1 MLCALSRSGG
11 NCVREI
17 RQNVGALCTRTLT
30 GVGERRKHGH
40 MTTDATESSHIE
52 ASAPLDLLL
61 TQAATGTLRRF
72 LPGRSAASFV
82 GALAR
87 RPERVAARVTDL
99 GAELAKITVGAS
111 EVAPSPR
118 DRRFADPA
126 WMENPLLR
134 RLVQSYLATSAAAEG
149 LVQDVPMSWRQAE
162 QMKFVTSNLIEALS
176 PSNNPFV
183 SPVAWKTFIDS
194 GGGNVFTGVRNFVGD
209 MASSPRVPSMVDK
222 DAYKV
227 GVDLAVT
234 EGAVVMRTPMLELI
248 QYKPTTEQVRDV
260 PLLIIPP
267 TINKFYVL
275 DLAPERSLI
284 EYLVAQGQQVF
295 VVSWRNPDSRHSKW
309 GFEAYSEAIREAFNA
324 VDEISGVSSVHTVA
338 ACSGGLLAVI
348 AAARRA
354 AETEGQSMER
364 IASLSLLVTMIDQT
378 QAGVTGAMVDE
389 AVAAAAVAASRRR
402 GYLDGKQL
410 AEVFAWLRPS
420 DLIWNY
426 WVNNYLQGKKP
437 AKFDI
442 LYWNADT
449 TRMAAKL
456 HRDFVD
462 VALGNKL
469 AHPGALTV
477 LGTEIDLS
485 KITADSYVVAGSAD
499 HICPWTNCY
508 RSSQLLGGK
517 VRFVLSTNG
526 HIAALVNPP
535 SNPKSSYQVSD
546 DNSYPVD
553 EWRASAETVQGSWW
567 PDYVAWLAARSGDLR
582 PAPDRLGSAQHP
594 PLEAA
599 PGSYV
604 LDS

>member
-1 MLCALSRSGG
+1 
-11 NCVREI
+11 V
-17 RQNVGALCTRTLT
+17 
-30 GVGERRKHGH
+30 
-40 MTTDATESSHIE
+40 
-52 ASAPLDLLL
+52 
-61 TQAATGTLRRF
+61 
-72 LPGRSAASFV
+72 
-82 GALAR
+82 
-87 RPERVAARVTDL
+87 
-99 GAELAKITVGAS
+99 
-111 EVAPSPR
+111 
-118 DRRFADPA
+118 
-126 WMENPLLR
+126 
-134 RLVQSYLATSAAAEG
+134 
-149 LVQDVPMSWRQAE
+149 
-162 QMKFVTSNLIEALS
+162 EALS
-176 PSNNPFV
+176 PSNNPFL
-183 SPVAWKTFIDS
+183 SPVAWKAFIDT
-194 GGGNVFTGVRNFVGD
+194 GGGNVIAGSRNFVRD
-209 MASSPRVPSMVDK
+209 MSSTPRIPSMVDTT
-222 DAYKV
+222 AFKV

-234 EGAVVMRTPMLELI
+234 EGSVVLRTPMFELI

-260 PLLIIPP
+260 PLLIVPP
-267 TINKFYVL
+267 TINKYYVL
-275 DLAPERSLI
+275 DLAPGRSLI
-284 EYLVAQGQQVF
+284 EYVVGQGHQAF
-295 VVSWRNPDSRHSKW
+295 VISWRNPDSRHSKW

-389 AVAAAAVAASRRR
+389 HVAAAAVSNSRRR

-437 AKFDI
+437 PKFDI

-469 AHPGALTV
+469 AHPGALNV
-477 LGTEIDLS
+477 LGTDIDLS

-535 SNPKSSYQVSD
+535 GNPKSSFQVSE
-546 DNSYPVD
+546 DNSLTED
-553 EWRASAETVQGSWW
+553 EWRSQAETVQGSWW
-567 PDYVAWLAARSGDLR
+567 PDYVEWLAARSGEWR
-582 PAPDRLGSAQHP
+582 PAPTQLGSSANPVQ
-594 PLEAA
+594 EAA

-604 LDS
+604 LDV

>member
-1 MLCALSRSGG
+1 MAW
-11 NCVREI
+11 N
-17 RQNVGALCTRTLT
+17 
-30 GVGERRKHGH
+30 
-40 MTTDATESSHIE
+40 ATESGSPE

-61 TQAATGTLRRF
+61 TQASLGNVRRF
-72 LPGRSAASFV
+72 LPARSSVSFLS
-82 GALAR
+82 ALAR
-87 RPERVAARVTDL
+87 RPERVASRVIDL
-99 GAELAKITVGAS
+99 GAELTKIVVGAS
-111 EVAPSPR
+111 SVAPSTR
-118 DRRFADPA
+118 DNRFKDPA
-126 WMENPLLR
+126 WTENPFLR
-134 RLVQSYLATSAAAEG
+134 RLVQAYLASANTVEG
-149 LVQDVPMSWRQAE
+149 LVQDVPMGWRQSE
-162 QMKFVTSNLIEALS
+162 QVKFAASNLVEALS
-176 PSNNPFV
+176 PSNNPFL
-183 SPVAWKTFIDS
+183 SPVAWKAFIDT
-194 GGGNVFTGVRNFVGD
+194 GGGNVIAGSRNFVRD
-209 MASSPRVPSMVDK
+209 MSSTPRIPSMVDTT
-222 DAYKV
+222 AFKV

-234 EGAVVMRTPMLELI
+234 EGSVVLRTPMFELI

-260 PLLIIPP
+260 PLLIVPP

-275 DLAPERSLI
+275 DLAPGRSLI
-284 EYLVAQGQQVF
+284 EYVVGQGQQAF
-295 VVSWRNPDSRHSKW
+295 VISWRNPDSRHSKW

-378 QAGVTGAMVDE
+378 QAGVTGALVDE
-389 AVAAAAVAASRRR
+389 HGAAAAVSNSRRR

-410 AEVFAWLRPS
+410 AEVFAWLRPG

-437 AKFDI
+437 PKFDI

-469 AHPGALTV
+469 AHPGALNV
-477 LGTEIDLS
+477 LGTDIDLS

-535 SNPKSSYQVSD
+535 GNPKSSFQVSE
-546 DNSYPVD
+546 DNSVAED
-553 EWRASAETVQGSWW
+553 DWRGQAETVQGSWW
-567 PDYVAWLAARSGDLR
+567 PDYVEWLAARSGEWR
-582 PAPDRLGSAQHP
+582 PAPTALGSSANPVQ
-594 PLEAA
+594 EAA

-604 LDS
+604 LDV

>member
-1 MLCALSRSGG
+1 
-11 NCVREI
+11 V
-17 RQNVGALCTRTLT
+17 
-30 GVGERRKHGH
+30 
-40 MTTDATESSHIE
+40 TTVLVTAKNGLLAWYATESGNPE

-61 TQAATGTLRRF
+61 TQASLGTVRRF
-72 LPGRSAASFV
+72 LPARSSLSFLS
-82 GALAR
+82 ALAR
-87 RPERVAARVTDL
+87 RPERVASRVIDL
-99 GAELAKITVGAS
+99 GAELTKILVGAS
-111 EVAPSPR
+111 SVAPSTR
-118 DRRFADPA
+118 DNRFKDPA
-126 WMENPLLR
+126 WTDNPFLR
-134 RLVQSYLATSAAAEG
+134 RLVQAYLASANTVEG
-149 LVQDVPMSWRQAE
+149 LVQDVPMGWRQSE
-162 QMKFVTSNLIEALS
+162 QVTFAASNIVEALS

-183 SPVAWKTFIDS
+183 SPVAWKAFIDT
-194 GGGNVFTGVRNFVGD
+194 GGGNVIAGSRNFVRD
-209 MASSPRVPSMVDK
+209 MSSTPRIPSMVDTT
-222 DAYKV
+222 AFKV

-234 EGAVVMRTPMLELI
+234 EGSVVLRTPMFELI
-248 QYKPTTEQVRDV
+248 QYQPTTEQVRDV
-260 PLLIIPP
+260 PLLIVPP
-267 TINKFYVL
+267 TINKYYVL
-275 DLAPERSLI
+275 DLAPGRSLI
-284 EYLVAQGQQVF
+284 EYVVGQGQQAF
-295 VVSWRNPDSRHSKW
+295 VISWRNPDSRHCKW

-389 AVAAAAVAASRRR
+389 HVAAAAVANSRRR

-437 AKFDI
+437 PKFDI

-469 AHPGALTV
+469 AHPGALNV
-477 LGTEIDLS
+477 LGTDIDLG

-535 SNPKSSYQVSD
+535 GNPKSSFQVSE
-546 DNSYPVD
+546 DNSLTED
-553 EWRASAETVQGSWW
+553 EWRSQAETVQGSWW
-567 PDYVAWLAARSGDLR
+567 PDYVEWLAARSGEWR
-582 PAPDRLGSAQHP
+582 PAPTQLGSSAHP
-594 PLEAA
+594 VQEAA

-604 LDS
+604 LDV

>member
-1 MLCALSRSGG
+1 MVSMAW
-11 NCVREI
+11 NA
-17 RQNVGALCTRTLT
+17 N
-30 GVGERRKHGH
+30 
-40 MTTDATESSHIE
+40 ESDSPE

-61 TQAATGTLRRF
+61 TQASMGTMRRF
-72 LPGRSAASFV
+72 VPARSGASFLA
-82 GALAR
+82 ALAR
-87 RPERVAARVTDL
+87 RPERVASRFIDL
-99 GAELAKITVGAS
+99 GAELTKILVGAS
-111 EVAPSPR
+111 AVAPSSR
-118 DRRFADPA
+118 DGRFKDPA
-126 WMENPLLR
+126 WSDNPFLK
-134 RLVQSYLATSAAAEG
+134 RLVQAYLASASTVEG
-149 LVQDVPMSWRQAE
+149 LVQDVPMGWRQSE
-162 QMKFVTSNLIEALS
+162 QVKFAASNLLEALS
-176 PSNNPFV
+176 PSNNPFT
-183 SPVAWKTFIDS
+183 SPVAWKAVIDT
-194 GGGNVFTGVRNFVGD
+194 GGGNVIAGTRNFVRD
-209 MASSPRVPSMVDK
+209 MASSPRIPSMVDTT
-222 DAYKV
+222 AYKV

-234 EGAVVMRTPMLELI
+234 EGSVVLRTPMLELI
-248 QYKPTTEQVRDV
+248 QYKPTTDQVRDV

-267 TINKFYVL
+267 TINKYYVL
-275 DLAPERSLI
+275 DLAPGRSLI

-389 AVAAAAVAASRRR
+389 HVAAAAVSRSRRR

-437 AKFDI
+437 PKFDI

-469 AHPGALTV
+469 AHPGALNV
-477 LGTEIDLS
+477 LGTDIDLG

-535 SNPKSSYQVSD
+535 GNPKSSYQVSE
-546 DNSYPVD
+546 DNSVSEE
-553 EWRASAETVQGSWW
+553 EWRSQAETVQGSWW
-567 PDYVAWLAARSGDLR
+567 PDYVEWLSARSGEWR
-582 PAPDRLGSAQHP
+582 PAPAALGSSSHP
-594 PLEAA
+594 VREPA

-604 LDS
+604 LDV

>member
-1 MLCALSRSGG
+1 MATMAR
-11 NCVREI
+11 
-17 RQNVGALCTRTLT
+17 
-30 GVGERRKHGH
+30 
-40 MTTDATESSHIE
+40 DAMEPGQPE

-61 TQAATGTLRRF
+61 TQAAMGTLHRF
-72 LPGRSAASFV
+72 VPGRSAAGFL

-87 RPERVAARVTDL
+87 RPERVAARLADL
-99 GAELAKITVGAS
+99 GSELTKIAIGAS
-111 EVAPSPR
+111 AVTPSPR
-118 DRRFADPA
+118 DARFADPA
-126 WMENPLLR
+126 WMQNPFLR
-134 RLVQSYLATSAAAEG
+134 RLVQSYLATSGAAEG
-149 LVQDVPMSWRQAE
+149 LVQDVPMNWRQAE
-162 QMKFVTSNLIEALS
+162 QMKFVTSNIIEVLS
-176 PSNNPFV
+176 PSNNPFI
-183 SPVAWKTFIDS
+183 SPVAWKAFIDS
-194 GGGNVFTGVRNFVGD
+194 GGVNALAGLRNFAVD

-222 DAYKV
+222 TAFTV
-227 GVDLAVT
+227 GVDLAVS
-234 EGAVVMRTPMLELI
+234 EGAVVHRSPMFELI

-260 PLLIIPP
+260 PLLIVPP
-267 TINKFYVL
+267 TINKYYVL
-275 DLAPERSLI
+275 DLAPGRSLI
-284 EYLVAQGQQVF
+284 EYLVGQGQQVF
-295 VVSWRNPDSRHSKW
+295 VVSWRNPDARHSKW
-309 GFEAYSEAIREAFNA
+309 GFEAYSEALREAFNT
-324 VDEISGVSSVHTVA
+324 VDDISGVSSVHTVA

-364 IASLSLLVTMIDQT
+364 IASMSLLVTMIDQT

-389 AVAAAAVAASRRR
+389 HVAAAAVAKSRRR

-437 AKFDI
+437 PKFDI
-442 LYWNADT
+442 LFWNADT

-469 AHPGALTV
+469 AHPGALSV

-485 KITADSYVVAGSAD
+485 KISADSYVVAGSAD

-535 SNPKSSYQVSD
+535 GNPKSSYQVSD
-546 DNSYPVD
+546 DNSMPSD
-553 EWRASAETVQGSWW
+553 EWRAAADTVQGSWW
-567 PDYVAWLAARSGDLR
+567 PDYVEWLAARSGELR
-582 PAPDRLGSAQHP
+582 PAADRLGSSQHP
-594 PLEAA
+594 VIEAA

-604 LDS
+604 LDA

>member
-1 MLCALSRSGG
+1 MMDMAW
-11 NCVREI
+11 N
-17 RQNVGALCTRTLT
+17 
-30 GVGERRKHGH
+30 
-40 MTTDATESSHIE
+40 ATESGTPE

-61 TQAATGTLRRF
+61 TQASLGNVRRF
-72 LPGRSAASFV
+72 LPARSSVSFLS
-82 GALAR
+82 ALAR
-87 RPERVAARVTDL
+87 RPERVASRVIDL
-99 GAELAKITVGAS
+99 SAELTKILVGAS
-111 EVAPSPR
+111 SVAPSTR
-118 DRRFADPA
+118 DGRFKDPA
-126 WMENPLLR
+126 WTENPFLR
-134 RLVQSYLATSAAAEG
+134 RLVQAYLASANTVEG
-149 LVQDVPMSWRQAE
+149 LVQDVPMGWRQSE
-162 QMKFVTSNLIEALS
+162 QVKFAASNLVEALS
-176 PSNNPFV
+176 PSNNPFL
-183 SPVAWKTFIDS
+183 SPVAWKAFIDT
-194 GGGNVFTGVRNFVGD
+194 GGGNVIAGSRNFVRD
-209 MASSPRVPSMVDK
+209 MASTPRIPSMVDTT
-222 DAYKV
+222 AFKV

-234 EGAVVMRTPMLELI
+234 EGSVVLRTPMLELI

-260 PLLIIPP
+260 PLLIVPP
-267 TINKFYVL
+267 TINKYYVL
-275 DLAPERSLI
+275 DLAPGRSLI
-284 EYLVAQGQQVF
+284 EYLVGQGQQVF
-295 VVSWRNPDSRHSKW
+295 VISWRNPDSRHSKW
-309 GFEAYSEAIREAFNA
+309 GFEAYSEAIREAFNT

-389 AVAAAAVAASRRR
+389 HVAAAAVSNSRRR

-437 AKFDI
+437 PKFDI

-469 AHPGALTV
+469 AHPGALNV
-477 LGTEIDLS
+477 LGTDIDLS

-535 SNPKSSYQVSD
+535 TNPKSSYQVSEDNTVPED
-546 DNSYPVD
+546 D
-553 EWRASAETVQGSWW
+553 WRGQAETVQGSWW
-567 PDYVAWLAARSGDLR
+567 PDYVEWLAARSGDWR
-582 PAPDRLGSAQHP
+582 PAPATLGSAANPIQ
-594 PLEAA
+594 EAA

-604 LDS
+604 LDV